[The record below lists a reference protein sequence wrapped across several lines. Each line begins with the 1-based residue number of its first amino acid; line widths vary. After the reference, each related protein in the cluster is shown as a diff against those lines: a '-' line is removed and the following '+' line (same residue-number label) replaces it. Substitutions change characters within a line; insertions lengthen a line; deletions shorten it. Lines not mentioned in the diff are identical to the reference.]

1 MADLGNLYFD
11 ILLRDMTD
19 ADIDKIKKKLAKVGV
34 KIGVDADKATLAKN
48 IKEALKNRTF
58 KIDVEPNKNI
68 KKAAIEVNKSVL
80 TKSVSDALKGKT
92 FSADLKL
99 VVKKAEVQDAIRQA
113 FSKAGMNYNTT
124 ASDVRAARVAEI
136 QQRMAMRAAQA
147 QRRVGDAH
155 RYAASGAYESARAS
169 VTLGRSFHSNIRLA
183 GELGTAMG
191 NIASVFGIKDLLE
204 GVVKIGGQLENQR
217 IALGAILQDG
227 GKATEMFAKIQSL
240 AVKSPFGIM
249 DLNQYTKQL
258 SAYGIE
264 YNELYDTMK
273 RLADISAGVGV
284 DMGRIILAY
293 GQVRAAGF
301 LKGTELRQFTEANIP
316 LVQKLADRFSVLE
329 KRIVSAADVYD
340 MISKKKITFEDVK
353 SVLWDLTDEGGM
365 FSGMQE
371 VLSES
376 LASKWKNLADAL
388 DVMYGKMA
396 DGWMGGGLKIV
407 AEILTEMTKGWKYVA
422 TAIGTATTSYLA
434 YKASVLLG
442 SKQMSAAGGLYNS
455 MLASKQK
462 EAAAL
467 RIEQTYRKLSN
478 AEQALINTS
487 GKLTNADINQ
497 AVALG
502 TLNKQQA
509 LRLIA
514 LGKLDK
520 AMLRGVQRTLGITAA
535 EIRMAQSATWG
546 ARATAML
553 GNAFRSL
560 GMAMKTLIMNPFTWV
575 FAGLTAVME
584 VWSHFSQKQDEI
596 EQRNNGIAESAKGS
610 ISTLESELKK
620 LDSIE
625 VGNLNED
632 QLRIKI
638 NEITT
643 VIKNETSGWQYML
656 SEVFAKDADGN
667 FVNSAQKQLEMLEE
681 KMKDILEAKKFL
693 IDNSDL
699 TSTVI
704 EATDGWMDE
713 SVVKNTKDYAN
724 AIAEVKK
731 QARELAPYKTEISE
745 AINNVSFYNPELSQ
759 KLEGKELYEQLII
772 LREYKDEWKDFVG
785 IINNSDL
792 GKLKILQAASNSLV
806 VKSEGK
812 KKTLLDDVS
821 TGIEKL
827 KEAMRLDGVTDF
839 KNIGTKWQQIV
850 IDVAMKVVDEA
861 GIQEPKMRQAL
872 LDMWLGAFNIKN
884 DLGYIIP
891 EIIVTPEKYDASK
904 DEVAKMWKK
913 RAEEIEKAVS
923 LYDQWKEVE
932 GKDKAS
938 NRVASKKELASLFN
952 GMYGFNLNL
961 ENPEEAYRYIL
972 GKLDLNKSAQKE
984 LAIKLG
990 VDLDEATLDDAKA
1003 QLKDFLEK
1011 SKKFID
1017 DTTKRWD
1024 LYKELFK
1031 ATGNKTVSANIAFG
1045 GSISFKDQLEQLKV
1059 EIEKELGDTGISFDK
1074 LIGMSTEELEG
1085 NGLARFKNLVE
1096 AYNKESMK
1104 MKEESVKNFIAIVNA
1119 SKDFAQ
1125 QISDIERK
1133 LEKDLSDLRSNAK
1146 GMSESELRRRENELI
1161 KKAEEDKNSVRF
1173 EQFKESSDWVK
1184 VFDDLDRVSNATLD
1198 NMIKNVEEFARRTNL
1213 GVKETKELVEA
1224 LGKLRDEVI
1233 DRNPFKGYQNAF
1245 LRLNAIR
1252 DALKRGKQ
1260 GDGLYYVKQS
1270 KGGYKPMTQSQIDE
1284 AKIAAWTDT
1293 DTALLKMNDKFQKVS
1308 QAANVLGEMFG
1319 NLGVDVSVF
1328 TDAINSIASGAATGA
1343 SIGGGYGALAGGM
1356 IGVLTAALGASDANA
1371 NRAIERT
1378 EQSIKVI
1385 EKYASRLD
1393 NFLSNSIGGI
1403 YTIKLDDATEKYLKD
1418 FTDPKKYASSFN
1430 VDGVRWFNKNYDS
1443 YNKVKEIADKAIN
1456 EDSYYT
1462 AQLALLEMERL
1473 ELERK
1478 KYIEENRKSPDN
1490 TKISDIQAEIEDV
1503 RESIRSFSQEMLNT
1517 IYSIDFKDWAS
1528 QFTDSIVDAWSKGED
1543 AAEAYKRTV
1552 SDVMRNVAA
1561 SVIQQ
1566 GIIGKWLEDNMK
1578 DVLDLFAE
1586 SDGKITTDVYSA
1598 LAELASGIGGKIGE
1612 TEEFLDAWEEALNKY
1627 GHSMKD
1633 MADSSSSGS
1642 LSKGI
1647 QSVTEDTANL
1657 LGSYLN
1663 SIRQSVHVK
1672 QQLLEKLVSD
1682 DIPQMSYIAQAQL
1695 QELNQIAA
1703 NTKRNADA
1711 ADKIYDLVNRVVDKG
1726 SNKIKV

>member
-99 VVKKAEVQDAIRQA
+99 VVKTAEVQDAIRQA
-113 FSKAGMNYNTT
+113 FAKTGMNYNTT

-191 NIASVFGIKDLLE
+191 NIASVFGIKDLIE

-240 AVKSPFGIM
+240 AVKSHFGIM

-442 SKQMSAAGGLYNS
+442 SKQMSSASGLYSS

-467 RIEQTYRKLSN
+467 RIEQTYRKLN
-478 AEQALINTS
+478 KTERILINTS
-487 GKLTNADINQ
+487 GKLTNADIKQ

-535 EIRMAQSATWG
+535 EIKMAQSATWS

-560 GMAMKTLIMNPFTWV
+560 GMAMKTLLMNPFTWV

-596 EQRNNGIAESAKGS
+596 EQRNNGIAESAKGA

-632 QLRIKI
+632 QLRVKI

-713 SVVKNTKDYAN
+713 SVVKNIKDYAD
-724 AIAEVKK
+724 AIGNVKK
-731 QARELAPYKTEISE
+731 SVSDLAPYRDYIQEFMIST
-745 AINNVSFYNPELSQ
+745 VDKGLM
-759 KLEGKELYEQLII
+759 KELIGKTLSEQLVI
-772 LREYKDEWKDFVG
+772 LHKNQEAWAKFYDAISKGENKKVP
-785 IINNSDL
+785 
-792 GKLKILQAASNSLV
+792 KILTGVMKVLSKA
-806 VKSEGK
+806 EGEYD
-812 KKTLLDDVS
+812 TMFDDIT

-827 KEAMRLDGVTDF
+827 KQAMQLDGVTDF

-884 DLGYIIP
+884 DLGYVLP

-932 GKDKAS
+932 GKGKAS
-938 NRVASKKELASLFN
+938 SRVASKKELASLFN

-961 ENPEEAYRYIL
+961 ENPEEAYRFIL
-972 GKLDLNKSAQKE
+972 GKLDLSKSAQKE

-1045 GSISFKDQLEQLKV
+1045 GSISFKDQLGQLKA

-1146 GMSESELRRRENELI
+1146 GMPESELKRRENELI

-1198 NMIKNVEEFARRTNL
+1198 NMIKNVEEFAARTNL

-1224 LGKLRDEVI
+1224 LSKLRDESI
-1233 DRNPFKGYQNAF
+1233 ERNPLQGFKDAWGRMRNIKDAF
-1245 LRLNAIR
+1245 
-1252 DALKRGKQ
+1252 KRGQ
-1260 GDGLYYVKQS
+1260 MDDGLFYLKQS
-1270 KGGYKPMTQSQIDE
+1270 NGGYKGLTEKELNDEQSYANEDL
-1284 AKIAAWTDT
+1284 KDS
-1293 DTALLKMNDKFQKVS
+1293 ALAVADKFQAVAN
-1308 QAANVLGEMFG
+1308 AADLLSGLFE
-1319 NLGVDVSVF
+1319 NLGIDLGGISDLFGGMAGGAQSGAGIASAFGLAGPWGAIAGAAVGMLSSVF
-1328 TDAINSIASGAATGA
+1328 AMHDKALQKEIEASEARTELIENI
-1343 SIGGGYGALAGGM
+1343 SKNLEE
-1356 IGVLTAALGASDANA
+1356 T
-1371 NRAIERT
+1371 IERN
-1378 EQSIKVI
+1378 
-1385 EKYASRLD
+1385 L
-1393 NFLSNSIGGI
+1393 GGI
-1403 YTIKLDDATEKYLKD
+1403 YTTGIDKATRENLKSYIKDYELWK
-1418 FTDPKKYASSFN
+1418 N
-1430 VDGVRWFNKNYDS
+1430 VPNPFNKGVTSKESYDKAYEALNQDS
-1443 YNKVKEIADKAIN
+1443 YYDAQLASLMLERDELKHRKELEAEKKKADKAK
-1456 EDSYYT
+1456 
-1462 AQLALLEMERL
+1462 LADYEQELV
-1473 ELERK
+1473 ELESSIK
-1478 KYIEENRKSPDN
+1478 NFALDMAN
-1490 TKISDIQAEIEDV
+1490 T
-1503 RESIRSFSQEMLNT
+1503 L
-1517 IYSIDFKDWAS
+1517 YGIDFKDWAGQLAES
-1528 QFTDSIVDAWSKGED
+1528 LVSAWASGED
-1543 AAEAYKRTV
+1543 AVEAYKDTV
-1552 SDVMRNVAA
+1552 NNILRDLGV
-1561 SVIQQ
+1561 SVISQK
-1566 GIIGKWLEDNMK
+1566 IIEPLLQSTMDDFLAQFEKDNGKLT
-1578 DVLDLFAE
+1578 E
-1586 SDGKITTDVYSA
+1586 SSMSI
-1598 LAELASGIGGKIGE
+1598 LAGMANG
-1612 TEEFLDAWEEALNKY
+1612 AEEAAKVTEAYFEGLKKL
-1627 GHSMKD
+1627 GIDLSESSDEAKD
-1633 MADSSSSGS
+1633 S
-1642 LSKGI
+1642 LSKGV
-1647 QSVTEDTANL
+1647 QGVTEDTANL
-1657 LGSYLN
+1657 LGSYLQA
-1663 SIRQSVHVK
+1663 IRQDVSVK
-1672 QQLLEKLVSD
+1672 RSLIEKLVGE
-1682 DIPQMSYIAQAQL
+1682 DIPEMGYIAQAQL
-1695 QELNQIAA
+1695 RELNQIAA

-1726 SNKIKV
+1726 SNKLKV

>member
-99 VVKKAEVQDAIRQA
+99 VVKTSEVQDAIRQA

-124 ASDVRAARVAEI
+124 ASDVRAARIAEI

-191 NIASVFGIKDLLE
+191 NFASVFGIKDLLE

-407 AEILTEMTKGWKYVA
+407 AEILTEITKGWRYVA
-422 TAIGTATTSYLA
+422 TAIGAATTSYLA

-442 SKQMSAAGGLYNS
+442 SRQMASASGLYNS
-455 MLASKQK
+455 MLANKQK

-467 RIEQTYRKLSN
+467 RIEQTYRKLN
-478 AEQALINTS
+478 KAEQVLINTS
-487 GKLTNADINQ
+487 GKLTNADIKQ

-535 EIRMAQSATWG
+535 EIKMAQSATWS

-560 GMAMKTLIMNPFTWV
+560 GMAMKTLLMNPSTWV

-610 ISTLESELKK
+610 ISTIESELKK
-620 LDSIE
+620 IDSIE
-625 VGNLNED
+625 VGSLNED

-643 VIKNETSGWQYML
+643 VIKNETSSWQYML
-656 SEVFAKDADGN
+656 SEVFAKDVDGN

-681 KMKDILEAKKFL
+681 KIKDILEAKKYL

-704 EATDGWMDE
+704 EATDGWFDE
-713 SVVKNTKDYAN
+713 SVVENTKDYAN

-731 QARELAPYKTEISE
+731 QARELAPYKSEISE

-772 LREYKDEWKDFVG
+772 LRQYNDEWKDFVD

-806 VKSEGK
+806 VKSESK
-812 KKTLLDDVS
+812 KKTLLEDVS

-884 DLGYIIP
+884 DLGYVLP
-891 EIIVTPEKYDASK
+891 EIIVAPEKYDASK
-904 DEVAKMWKK
+904 DEVAKIWKK

-938 NRVASKKELASLFN
+938 SRVASKKELANLFN
-952 GMYGFNLNL
+952 GQYGFNLNL
-961 ENPEEAYRYIL
+961 ENPEEAYRFIL
-972 GKLDLNKSAQKE
+972 DKLDLSKSAQKE

-1045 GSISFKDQLEQLKV
+1045 GSISFKDQLEQLKA

-1133 LEKDLSDLRSNAK
+1133 LEKDLSDLRSNAN
-1146 GMSESELRRRENELI
+1146 GMPESELKRRENELI
-1161 KKAEEDKNSVRF
+1161 KNAEEDKNSVRF
-1173 EQFKESSDWVK
+1173 EEFKKSSDWVK

-1224 LGKLRDEVI
+1224 LGKLRDESI
-1233 DRNPFKGYQNAF
+1233 ERNPLQGFKSAWGRMRNIKDAF
-1245 LRLNAIR
+1245 
-1252 DALKRGKQ
+1252 KRGQ
-1260 GDGLYYVKQS
+1260 MDDGLFYLKQS
-1270 KGGYKPMTQSQIDE
+1270 NGTYKGLTEKELNDE
-1284 AKIAAWTDT
+1284 QTDANE
-1293 DTALLKMNDKFQKVS
+1293 DLKDSALAVADKFQAVAN
-1308 QAANVLGEMFG
+1308 AADLLSGLFE
-1319 NLGVDVSVF
+1319 NLGIDLGGISDLF
-1328 TDAINSIASGAATGA
+1328 GGMASGAITGA
-1343 SIGGGYGALAGGM
+1343 GIVDAFGIKNAGPWGAIAGAAVGM
-1356 IGVLTAALGASDANA
+1356 LSSVFAMHDKALQKEIEASEA
-1371 NRAIERT
+1371 RT
-1378 EQSIKVI
+1378 ELI
-1385 EKYASRLD
+1385 ENISKNLEETLERNL
-1393 NFLSNSIGGI
+1393 GGI
-1403 YTIKLDDATEKYLKD
+1403 YTTGIDKATRENL
-1418 FTDPKKYASSFN
+1418 KKYIKDYELWKN
-1430 VDGVRWFNKNYDS
+1430 VPTPFDKGVTSKES
-1443 YNKVKEIADKAIN
+1443 YDKAYEALN
-1456 EDSYYT
+1456 QDSYYD
-1462 AQLALLEMERL
+1462 AQLASLMLQKDEL
-1473 ELERK
+1473 ELSKKLEEDRK
-1478 KYIEENRKSPDN
+1478 KTDKAKLADYEQELIELESSIKNFALDMAN
-1490 TKISDIQAEIEDV
+1490 T
-1503 RESIRSFSQEMLNT
+1503 L
-1517 IYSIDFKDWAS
+1517 YGIDFKDWAGQLAES
-1528 QFTDSIVDAWSKGED
+1528 LVNAWASGED
-1543 AAEAYKRTV
+1543 AVKAYKDTVNNILRDLGVSVISQKIIEPMLESTMNDFIDQFEQDNGKLTESSMSILAGMADGAEEAAKVTEAYFEGLKKLGVDV
-1552 SDVMRNVAA
+1552 SDIADEA
-1561 SVIQQ
+1561 
-1566 GIIGKWLEDNMK
+1566 K
-1578 DVLDLFAE
+1578 D
-1586 SDGKITTDVYSA
+1586 G
-1598 LAELASGIGGKIGE
+1598 
-1612 TEEFLDAWEEALNKY
+1612 
-1627 GHSMKD
+1627 
-1633 MADSSSSGS
+1633 

-1647 QSVTEDTANL
+1647 QGVTEDTANL

>member
-80 TKSVSDALKGKT
+80 TKSVSDALRGKT

-99 VVKKAEVQDAIRQA
+99 VVKTAEVQDAIRQA
-113 FSKAGMNYNTT
+113 FSRAGMNYNTT

-191 NIASVFGIKDLLE
+191 NFASVFGIKDLLE

-407 AEILTEMTKGWKYVA
+407 AEILTEMTKGWKYVS

-442 SKQMSAAGGLYNS
+442 SKQMSSAGGLYSS
-455 MLASKQK
+455 MLANKQK

-478 AEQALINTS
+478 AEQILINTS
-487 GKLTNADINQ
+487 GKLTNADIKQ

-520 AMLRGVQRTLGITAA
+520 AMLRGVQRTLQITNA
-535 EIRMAQSATWG
+535 EIKMAQSATWG

-560 GMAMKTLIMNPFTWV
+560 GMAMKTLLMNPFTWV

-625 VGNLNED
+625 VGSLNED

-667 FVNSAQKQLEMLEE
+667 FVNSAQKQLEMLEK

-713 SVVKNTKDYAN
+713 SVVENTKDYAN
-724 AIAEVKK
+724 ALQKSK
-731 QARELAPYKTEISE
+731 READGLSAYFDKIND
-745 AINNVSFYNPELSQ
+745 AINKLSASNPELYKQ
-759 KLEGKELYEQLII
+759 LDGKSMYEQISILHKNTEAWNEFFQTIRDGGENVRLPKAIMSVLDLIKDADEAEQI
-772 LREYKDEWKDFVG
+772 LKE
-785 IINNSDL
+785 
-792 GKLKILQAASNSLV
+792 
-806 VKSEGK
+806 
-812 KKTLLDDVS
+812 DVS

-861 GIQEPKMRQAL
+861 GVQEPKMRQAI

-884 DLGYIIP
+884 DLGYVLP
-891 EIIVTPEKYDASK
+891 EIVVSPEKYDASK

-938 NRVASKKELASLFN
+938 SRVASKKELANLFN
-952 GMYGFNLNL
+952 GQYGFNLNL
-961 ENPEEAYRYIL
+961 ENPEEAYRFIL
-972 GKLDLNKSAQKE
+972 DKLDLSKSAQKE

-1017 DTTKRWD
+1017 DNTKRWD

-1045 GSISFKDQLEQLKV
+1045 GSISFKDQLEQLKS

-1085 NGLARFKNLVE
+1085 NGLVRFKNLVE

-1146 GMSESELRRRENELI
+1146 GMSESELKRRENELI

-1173 EQFKESSDWVK
+1173 EQFKESSEWVK
-1184 VFDDLDRVSNATLD
+1184 VFDDLDRVSNATLY

-1224 LGKLRDEVI
+1224 LGKLRDESI
-1233 DRNPFKGYQNAF
+1233 ERNPLQGFKSAWSRMRNIKDAF
-1245 LRLNAIR
+1245 
-1252 DALKRGKQ
+1252 KRGQ
-1260 GDGLYYVKQS
+1260 MDDGLFYLKQS
-1270 KGGYKPMTQSQIDE
+1270 NGTYKGLTEKELNDE
-1284 AKIAAWTDT
+1284 QTDANE
-1293 DTALLKMNDKFQKVS
+1293 DLKDSALAVADKFQAVAN
-1308 QAANVLGEMFG
+1308 AADLLSGLFE
-1319 NLGVDVSVF
+1319 NLGIDLGGISDLFGGMAGGAQSGAGIASAFGLAGPWGAIAGAAVGMLSSVF
-1328 TDAINSIASGAATGA
+1328 AMHDKALQKEIEASEA
-1343 SIGGGYGALAGGM
+1343 
-1356 IGVLTAALGASDANA
+1356 
-1371 NRAIERT
+1371 RT
-1378 EQSIKVI
+1378 ELI
-1385 EKYASRLD
+1385 ENISKNLEETLERNL
-1393 NFLSNSIGGI
+1393 GGI
-1403 YTIKLDDATEKYLKD
+1403 YTTGIDKATRESLKSYIKDYELWK
-1418 FTDPKKYASSFN
+1418 N
-1430 VDGVRWFNKNYDS
+1430 VPNPFNKGVTSKESYDKAYEALNQDS
-1443 YNKVKEIADKAIN
+1443 YYDAQLASLMLERDELKHRKELEAEKKKADKAK
-1456 EDSYYT
+1456 
-1462 AQLALLEMERL
+1462 LADYEQELV
-1473 ELERK
+1473 ELESSIK
-1478 KYIEENRKSPDN
+1478 NFAFDMAN
-1490 TKISDIQAEIEDV
+1490 T
-1503 RESIRSFSQEMLNT
+1503 L
-1517 IYSIDFKDWAS
+1517 YGIDFKDWAGQLAES
-1528 QFTDSIVDAWSKGED
+1528 LVSAWASGED
-1543 AAEAYKRTV
+1543 AVEAYKDTV
-1552 SDVMRNVAA
+1552 NNILRDLGV
-1561 SVIQQ
+1561 SVISQKIIEPLLQ
-1566 GIIGKWLEDNMK
+1566 STMDDFLAQFEKDNGKLTESSMSILAGMANGAEEAAKVTEAYFEGLKKLGI
-1578 DVLDLFAE
+1578 DLFE
-1586 SDGKITTDVYSA
+1586 
-1598 LAELASGIGGKIGE
+1598 
-1612 TEEFLDAWEEALNKY
+1612 
-1627 GHSMKD
+1627 
-1633 MADSSSSGS
+1633 SSGEAKDS
-1642 LSKGI
+1642 IPKGV
-1647 QSVTEDTANL
+1647 QGVTEDTANL

>member
-99 VVKKAEVQDAIRQA
+99 VVKTAEVQDAIRQA

-191 NIASVFGIKDLLE
+191 NFASVFGIKDLLE

-240 AVKSPFGIM
+240 AVESPFGIM

-407 AEILTEMTKGWKYVA
+407 AEILTEMTKGWEYVA

-442 SKQMSAAGGLYNS
+442 SRQMASASGLYDS
-455 MLASKQK
+455 MLANKQK
-462 EAAAL
+462 DAAAL
-467 RIEQTYRKLSN
+467 RIEQTYRELNKT
-478 AEQALINTS
+478 EQILINTS
-487 GKLTNADINQ
+487 GKLTNADIKE

-514 LGKLDK
+514 LGKIDK
-520 AMLRGVQRTLGITAA
+520 AMLRGVQRRLGITAA
-535 EIRMAQSATWG
+535 EIKMAQSATWS

-560 GMAMKTLIMNPFTWV
+560 GMAMKTLLMNPFTWV

-596 EQRNNGIAESAKGS
+596 EQRNNGIAESAKGA

-625 VGNLNED
+625 VGSLNED

-643 VIKNETSGWQYML
+643 VIKNETSSWQYML

-699 TSTVI
+699 TSTII

-713 SVVKNTKDYAN
+713 SVVENTKDYAN

-812 KKTLLDDVS
+812 KNTLLDDVS

-827 KEAMRLDGVTDF
+827 KEAMSLDGVTDF

-938 NRVASKKELASLFN
+938 SRVASKKELANLFN
-952 GMYGFNLNL
+952 GQYGFNLNL
-961 ENPEEAYRYIL
+961 ENPEEAYRFIL
-972 GKLDLNKSAQKE
+972 GKLDLSKSAQKE

-1045 GSISFKDQLEQLKV
+1045 GSISFKDQLEQLKS

-1104 MKEESVKNFIAIVNA
+1104 MKEESVKNFIAVVNA
-1119 SKDFAQ
+1119 SKDFAA
-1125 QISDIERK
+1125 QIADVERDLAK
-1133 LEKDLSDLRSNAK
+1133 QLETLASIHGK
-1146 GMSESELRRRENELI
+1146 GTPEYERAAAEAVKR
-1161 KKAEEDKNSVRF
+1161 AEEKKTSIEF
-1173 EQFKESSDWVK
+1173 EKFKESSDWVK

-1198 NMIKNVEEFARRTNL
+1198 SMIKNVEEFARRTNL

-1224 LGKLRDEVI
+1224 LGKLRDESI
-1233 DRNPFKGYQNAF
+1233 ERNPLKGFNDAWNRRRNLKQA
-1245 LRLNAIR
+1245 LRNGEIR
-1252 DALKRGKQ
+1252 NGM
-1260 GDGLYYVKQS
+1260 YYVAD
-1270 KGGYKPMTQSQIDE
+1270 SQGWHTPKTKEQIENELSE
-1284 AKIAAWTDT
+1284 ANED
-1293 DTALLKMNDKFQKVS
+1293 LKDSSLAVADKFQAVAN
-1308 QAANVLGEMFG
+1308 AADLLSGLFE
-1319 NLGVDVSVF
+1319 NLGIDLGGISDLFGGIAGGAQAGAGIASAFNLAGPWGAIAGAAVGMLSSVF
-1328 TDAINSIASGAATGA
+1328 AMHDKALQKEIEASEA
-1343 SIGGGYGALAGGM
+1343 
-1356 IGVLTAALGASDANA
+1356 
-1371 NRAIERT
+1371 RT
-1378 EQSIKVI
+1378 ELI
-1385 EKYASRLD
+1385 ENISKNLEETLERNL
-1393 NFLSNSIGGI
+1393 GGI
-1403 YTIKLDDATEKYLKD
+1403 YTTGIDKATRENLKSYIKDYELWK
-1418 FTDPKKYASSFN
+1418 N
-1430 VDGVRWFNKNYDS
+1430 VPNPFNKGVTSKESYDKAYEALNQDS
-1443 YNKVKEIADKAIN
+1443 YYDAQLASLMLERDELKHQKELEAERKKADKAK
-1456 EDSYYT
+1456 
-1462 AQLALLEMERL
+1462 LADYEQELV
-1473 ELERK
+1473 ELESSIK
-1478 KYIEENRKSPDN
+1478 NFALDMAN
-1490 TKISDIQAEIEDV
+1490 T
-1503 RESIRSFSQEMLNT
+1503 L
-1517 IYSIDFKDWAS
+1517 YGIDFKDWAGQLAES
-1528 QFTDSIVDAWSKGED
+1528 LVSAWASGED
-1543 AAEAYKRTV
+1543 AVEAYKDTV
-1552 SDVMRNVAA
+1552 NNILRDLGV
-1561 SVIQQ
+1561 SVISQK
-1566 GIIGKWLEDNMK
+1566 IIEPLLQSTMDDFLAQFEKDNGKLT
-1578 DVLDLFAE
+1578 E
-1586 SDGKITTDVYSA
+1586 SSMSI
-1598 LAELASGIGGKIGE
+1598 LAGMANG
-1612 TEEFLDAWEEALNKY
+1612 AEEAAKVTEAYFEGLKKL
-1627 GHSMKD
+1627 GIDLSESSDEAKD
-1633 MADSSSSGS
+1633 S
-1642 LSKGI
+1642 LSKGV
-1647 QSVTEDTANL
+1647 QGVTEDTANL

-1663 SIRQSVHVK
+1663 SIRQDVSVK
-1672 QQLLEKLVSD
+1672 RSLIEKLVGE
-1682 DIPQMSYIAQAQL
+1682 DIPEMGYIAQAQL
-1695 QELNQIAA
+1695 RELNQIAA

-1726 SNKIKV
+1726 SNKLKV

>member
-99 VVKKAEVQDAIRQA
+99 VVKTAEVQDAIRQA
-113 FSKAGMNYNTT
+113 FAKAGMNYNTT
-124 ASDVRAARVAEI
+124 ASDVRAARIAEI

-191 NIASVFGIKDLLE
+191 NFASVFGIKDLLE
-204 GVVKIGGQLENQR
+204 DVVKIGGQLENQR

-227 GKATEMFAKIQSL
+227 GKATEMFAKIQSI

-442 SKQMSAAGGLYNS
+442 SKQMSSASGLYSS

-487 GKLTNADINQ
+487 GKLTNADIKQ

-514 LGKLDK
+514 LGKIDK

-535 EIRMAQSATWG
+535 EIKMAQSATWG

-560 GMAMKTLIMNPFTWV
+560 GMAMKTLLMNPFTWV

-620 LDSIE
+620 LESLE
-625 VGNLNED
+625 LGNLNED
-632 QLRIKI
+632 ELRIKI
-638 NEITT
+638 NEIST
-643 VIKNETSGWQYML
+643 VIKNETNGWQNML
-656 SEVFAKDADGN
+656 SEVFTKDADGN
-667 FVNSAQKQLEMLEE
+667 FVNSASKQLELLEE
-681 KMKDILEAKKFL
+681 KMKNLIEAKRYL
-693 IDNSDL
+693 LENPELPSN
-699 TSTVI
+699 VI
-704 EATDGWMDE
+704 EETDGWFDE
-713 SVVKNTKDYAN
+713 SVVKNTKDYAD
-724 AIAEVKK
+724 AIGNVKK
-731 QARELAPYKTEISE
+731 SVSDLAPYRDYIQEFM
-745 AINNVSFYNPELSQ
+745 SFTIDESLM
-759 KLEGKELYEQLII
+759 KELAGKTLSEQLVI
-772 LREYKDEWKDFVG
+772 LHKNQEAWAKFYDAISKGENKKVP
-785 IINNSDL
+785 
-792 GKLKILQAASNSLV
+792 KILTDVMKVLS
-806 VKSEGK
+806 KSEGEYD
-812 KKTLLDDVS
+812 TMFDDIT

-827 KEAMRLDGVTDF
+827 KQAMQLDGVTDF
-839 KNIGTKWQQIV
+839 SNIGEKWRQIV
-850 IDVAMKVVDEA
+850 INVATKIVDEA
-861 GIQEPKMRQAL
+861 GIQEPKMRQAI

-884 DLGYIIP
+884 DLGYVLP
-891 EIIVTPEKYDASK
+891 DIIVTPEKYDASK

-932 GKDKAS
+932 GKGKAS
-938 NRVASKKELASLFN
+938 SRVASKKELASLFN

-961 ENPEEAYRYIL
+961 ENPEEAYRFIL
-972 GKLDLNKSAQKE
+972 GKLDLSKSAQKE

-1045 GSISFKDQLEQLKV
+1045 GSISFKDQLEQLKS

-1146 GMSESELRRRENELI
+1146 GMPESELKRRENELI

-1198 NMIKNVEEFARRTNL
+1198 SMIKNVEEFARRTNL

-1224 LGKLRDEVI
+1224 LGKLRDEAV
-1233 DRNPFKGYQNAF
+1233 DRNPFKGYQEAF
-1245 LRLNAIR
+1245 QRLNAIR

-1260 GDGLYYVKQS
+1260 GDGLFYVKQS
-1270 KGGYKPMTQSQIDE
+1270 SGGYKPMTQKEIDE
-1284 AKIAAWTDT
+1284 TKKAAWADT
-1293 DTALLKMNDKFQKVS
+1293 DLALLKMNDKFQKVS

-1319 NLGVDVSVF
+1319 SLGVDVSNF
-1328 TDAINSIASGAATGA
+1328 TNAINNIASGAATGA

-1393 NFLSNSIGGI
+1393 NYLSSSIGGI
-1403 YTIKLDDATEKYLKD
+1403 YTIKLDDATEKYLKE

-1430 VDGVRWFNKNYDS
+1430 ADGVRWFNKNYDS
-1443 YNKVKEIADKAIN
+1443 YEKVKEIADKAIS

-1478 KYIEENRKSPDN
+1478 KYIEEHRKSPN
-1490 TKISDIQAEIEDV
+1490 NAQINDIQAEIEDV
-1503 RESIRSFSQEMLNT
+1503 SESIRSFSQEMLNT

-1528 QFTDSIVDAWSKGED
+1528 QFTDSIVGAWSKGED

-1578 DVLDLFAE
+1578 GVLDLFAE

-1633 MADSSSSGS
+1633 MADSSSSDS
-1642 LSKGI
+1642 LSKGV
-1647 QSVTEDTANL
+1647 QGVTEDTANL

>member
-80 TKSVSDALKGKT
+80 AKSVSDALKGKT

-99 VVKKAEVQDAIRQA
+99 VVKTAEVQDAIRQA

-191 NIASVFGIKDLLE
+191 NFASVFGIKDLLE

-396 DGWMGGGLKIV
+396 DGWIGGGLKIV
-407 AEILTEMTKGWKYVA
+407 AEILTEITKGWEYVA

-442 SKQMSAAGGLYNS
+442 SRQMASASGLYNS
-455 MLASKQK
+455 MLANKQK
-462 EAAAL
+462 DAAAL
-467 RIEQTYRKLSN
+467 RIEQTYRKLN
-478 AEQALINTS
+478 KTEQVLINTS
-487 GKLTNADINQ
+487 GKLTNANIKE

-535 EIRMAQSATWG
+535 EIKMAQSATWG

-560 GMAMKTLIMNPFTWV
+560 GMAMKTLLMNPFTWV

-596 EQRNNGIAESAKGS
+596 EQRNNGIAESAKGA

-620 LDSIE
+620 LDSLEI
-625 VGNLNED
+625 GNLNED
-632 QLRIKI
+632 ELRIKI

-643 VIKNETSGWQYML
+643 VIKNETNGWQYML

-681 KMKDILEAKKFL
+681 KMKDILEAKKYL
-693 IDNSDL
+693 LDNSDL
-699 TSTVI
+699 TSSII

-745 AINNVSFYNPELSQ
+745 AINNVSFNNPELSQ

-772 LREYKDEWKDFVG
+772 LREYKDEWADFMS
-785 IINNSDL
+785 IIGD
-792 GKLKILQAASNSLV
+792 SNTKNLHNVLTIFNTKAYKSKGHFSTLV
-806 VKSEGK
+806 E
-812 KKTLLDDVS
+812 DVN
-821 TGIEKL
+821 TGIKKL

-872 LDMWLGAFNIKN
+872 LDMWLGVFNIKN
-884 DLGYIIP
+884 DLGFVLP
-891 EIIVTPEKYDASK
+891 EIVVTAEKYDASK

-932 GKDKAS
+932 GKDNAAS
-938 NRVASKKELASLFN
+938 RVSSKKELANLFN
-952 GMYGFNLNL
+952 GKYGFNLNL
-961 ENPEEAYRYIL
+961 ENPEEAYRYIIS
-972 GKLDLNKSAQKE
+972 KLDLSKSAQKE

-1045 GSISFKDQLEQLKV
+1045 GSISFKDQLEQLKA

-1146 GMSESELRRRENELI
+1146 GMSESELKRREDELI

-1173 EQFKESSDWVK
+1173 KEFKESSDWIK

-1198 NMIKNVEEFARRTNL
+1198 NMIKNVEEYARRTNL

-1224 LGKLRDEVI
+1224 LGKLRDESI
-1233 DRNPFKGYQNAF
+1233 ERNPLQGFSDAWGRAKKWRNYDINAAYNYKYNEKTGKF
-1245 LRLNAIR
+1245 EKNLSKEQVDNNLAEANE
-1252 DALKRGKQ
+1252 DLKNSS
-1260 GDGLYYVKQS
+1260 LAV
-1270 KGGYKPMTQSQIDE
+1270 
-1284 AKIAAWTDT
+1284 A
-1293 DTALLKMNDKFQKVS
+1293 DKFQAVAN
-1308 QAANVLGEMFG
+1308 AADLLSGLFE
-1319 NLGVDVSVF
+1319 NLGIDLGGISDLFGGIAGGAQAGAGVASAFGLAGPWGAIAGAAVGMLSSVF
-1328 TDAINSIASGAATGA
+1328 A
-1343 SIGGGYGALAGGM
+1343 M
-1356 IGVLTAALGASDANA
+1356 H
-1371 NRAIERT
+1371 
-1378 EQSIKVI
+1378 
-1385 EKYASRLD
+1385 
-1393 NFLSNSIGGI
+1393 
-1403 YTIKLDDATEKYLKD
+1403 
-1418 FTDPKKYASSFN
+1418 
-1430 VDGVRWFNKNYDS
+1430 
-1443 YNKVKEIADKAIN
+1443 DKA
-1456 EDSYYT
+1456 
-1462 AQLALLEMERL
+1462 L
-1473 ELERK
+1473 
-1478 KYIEENRKSPDN
+1478 
-1490 TKISDIQAEIEDV
+1490 QAEIEASEA
-1503 RESIRSFSQEMLNT
+1503 REKMIKSIADLLTTQFERNLGGVYTMELSEDSKKMLQSIQSASYLSFMDAVHGRKPYSEETRETAKKALEQDSYYLAQLASLQAQRDEISRQREAEIDKKNTDQSKVQDYEDEIRQMTDEIDNFAREMMDAL
-1517 IYSIDFKDWAS
+1517 YGIDFSDWAS
-1528 QFTDSIVDAWSKGED
+1528 RLSTSIVDAWAAGED
-1543 AAEAYKRTV
+1543 AAVAYKNTV
-1552 SDVMRNVAA
+1552 GEIMRDVATSM
-1561 SVIQQ
+1561 IQQ
-1566 GIIGKWLEDNMK
+1566 AIIGKYLEENLKPILDMFNANNGVLNDTMFNM
-1578 DVLDLFAE
+1578 LADLA
-1586 SDGKITTDVYSA
+1586 G
-1598 LAELASGIGGKIGE
+1598 GIGEKVE
-1612 TEEFLDAWEEALNKY
+1612 QTEDFLDAYEKALNEK
-1627 GHSMKD
+1627 GLSMMD
-1633 MADSSSSGS
+1633 VNAAEGG

-1647 QSVTEDTANL
+1647 KSITEDTADL
-1657 LGSYLN
+1657 LASYLN
-1663 SIRQSVHVK
+1663 AVRASVDVNRG
-1672 QQLLEKLVSD
+1672 LFERLMEESVPRISF
-1682 DIPQMSYIAQAQL
+1682 IAEAQL
-1695 QELNQIAA
+1695 RELSQIQA
-1703 NTKRNADA
+1703 NTAKNVALVGEIR
-1711 ADKIYDLVNRVVDKG
+1711 DLVNRVVDKG